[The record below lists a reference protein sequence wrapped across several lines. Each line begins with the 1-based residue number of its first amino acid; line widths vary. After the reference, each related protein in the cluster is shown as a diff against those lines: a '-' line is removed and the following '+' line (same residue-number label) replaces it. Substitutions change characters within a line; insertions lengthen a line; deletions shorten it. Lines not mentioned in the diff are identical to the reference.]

1 MYLIKIRNTTSA
13 VAPLVSLRDRLR
25 QALTRCLRFFHP
37 VFSKTPATQ
46 TVNGSN
52 VRNTSWTLLYLRV
65 HTSQFRN
72 ISTYVYWDLFF
83 CFCFYYTLLWENFEY
98 RRFWTSYWR
107 FEFID
112 TVDVRISVLETRL
125 NPSLRTAIPTTD
137 RWEQNRKN
145 KTPKINKNDRE
156 KTVSADDRRY
166 DERKK
171 GTSDGFDRS
180 LVPSGW

>member
-1 MYLIKIRNTTSA
+1 MLYDNARLCNSYVPFHWSAFNRLCGKVAVRLNSTDDWRYFLFHRYLKNNFYWTRLEIFINQWYAYIITYMYLIKIRNTTSA

-65 HTSQFRN
+65 HTSQSRN

-83 CFCFYYTLLWENFEY
+83 AFVFTIRSFERTSSIDVSE
-98 RRFWTSYWR
+98 RRTEGS
-107 FEFID
+107 
-112 TVDVRISVLETRL
+112 
-125 NPSLRTAIPTTD
+125 SL
-137 RWEQNRKN
+137 
-145 KTPKINKNDRE
+145 
-156 KTVSADDRRY
+156 
-166 DERKK
+166 
-171 GTSDGFDRS
+171 
-180 LVPSGW
+180 